1 MHADVDSRPPRLQD
15 DGDGLIFGIALAL
28 AVHVLIAL
36 LLYLAWWW
44 SPVRQVEPAAGSPM
58 VEAAL
63 VVSASDVRSAQ
74 KAVQDAPK
82 PLPEPL
88 PEPVKQVAEEDT
100 VPPPQPI
107 PVPKPQQ
114 APTPQQQKAQ
124 DFIPVPDKVDQERAT
139 RAAISQEKEKQEQ
152 EAKRRQ
158 EQIDLTEQKRQQEA
172 EQKQRLAAQQEEQRQ
187 QKIAEIRKQRE
198 KLDREAQLTQQ
209 KLRQIADLSAK
220 QAAAAATNTP
230 QEAPGQNG
238 NNTDLQA
245 KYAAAIQQAVLSQW
259 VRPDSVPLG
268 QKCKIAIRQIVGGQV
283 IEAKV
288 SPDCPYDEAG
298 RRSIEAAVL
307 RAQPLPYHGF
317 ESVFTRDLTFNFT
330 AQDR

>member
-1 MHADVDSRPPRLQD
+1 MHAEADSRPPREQD
-15 DGDGLIFGIALAL
+15 SDQGLIVGVLLAL
-28 AVHVLIAL
+28 AVHVLLGL
-36 LLYLAWWW
+36 LFFLAWWW
-44 SPVRQVEPAAGSPM
+44 SPVREVEPAAGSPM
-58 VEAAL
+58 VEASL
-63 VVSASDVRSAQ
+63 VVSAADVRSAQ

-88 PEPVKQVAEEDT
+88 PEPVKEVAEDDT
-100 VPPPQPI
+100 VPPPQPV

-114 APTPQQQKAQ
+114 APTEQQQKAQ
-124 DFIPVPDKVDQERAT
+124 DFIPVPDKVDQDRASRT
-139 RAAISQEKEKQEQ
+139 AISQEKEKQEQ

-172 EQKQRLAAQQEEQRQ
+172 EQKQRLAAQQEEDRQ
-187 QKIAEIRKQRE
+187 KKIADIRKQRE
-198 KLDREAQLTQQ
+198 QADREAKLAEQ
-209 KLRQIADLSAK
+209 KLRQLADVRAK
-220 QAAAAATNTP
+220 QASATAASTP
-230 QEAPGQNG
+230 QATPGQNG
-238 NNTDLQA
+238 TNTDLSA

-268 QKCKIAIRQIVGGQV
+268 QKCKIAIKQIVGGQV

-307 RAQPLPYHGF
+307 RAQPLPYRGF
-317 ESVFTRDLTFNFT
+317 ESVFARDLTFNFT